1 MSMLGAHLQFI
12 PCARGR
18 DLTYLLPFPLFL
30 LYLLLPGLC
39 RALSSQLYNSRSN
52 SPVEPMQASEKSR
65 AQLQEILG
73 KPIRE
78 LGLKL
83 EGSPIERFVHQLYDE
98 LGRKGLAKFRPA
110 CYLTDEWGC
119 PSGEPVIGIPF
130 YLANPDLALLEKDM
144 NDLEDKREIMMYLR
158 HEAGHAFNYA
168 YKLYRT
174 PEWKELFGPFRRRY
188 LDNYRPVPFS
198 RNFVRHLAGWYAQKH
213 PDEDFAETF
222 AVWLTPRSGW
232 RKRYRGWGAM
242 PKLRYMNRV
251 ARELGQVDPVR
262 RRGYPDITV
271 DEMESTVADFYR
283 QSVPE
288 TTPVGDL
295 ALDADLLDIFNVSK
309 RQKKTVRPALDFVHQ
324 HRKAL
329 VDKVT
334 YWTGVQRPMVK
345 QLVDVIEKRIGELGL
360 RADTRREA
368 EHLAELTVYTT
379 TLATNYMTRGKFVQ
393 P

>member
-1 MSMLGAHLQFI
+1 M
-12 PCARGR
+12 
-18 DLTYLLPFPLFL
+18 
-30 LYLLLPGLC
+30 
-39 RALSSQLYNSRSN
+39 
-52 SPVEPMQASEKSR
+52 EPTTEKPK
-65 AQLQEILG
+65 ANLQEILG

-83 EGSPIERFVHQLYDE
+83 EGSPIERFVHQLYAE

-130 YLANPDLALLEKDM
+130 YLANPELASLEKEM
-144 NDLEDKREIMMYLR
+144 NDLEDQREVMMYLR

-168 YKLYRT
+168 YKLYRN
-174 PEWKELFGPFRRRY
+174 PEWKNLFGPFRRRY

-198 RNFVRHLAGWYAQKH
+198 RNYVRHLAGWYAQKH

-242 PKLRYMNRV
+242 TKLRYMDRI
-251 ARELGQVDPVR
+251 AHELGNVDPVR

-288 TTPVGDL
+288 AIPVVDL
-295 ALDADLLDIFNVSK
+295 ALDSDLIDIFNVSK
-309 RQKKTVRPALDFVHQ
+309 RQKKTVRSAQEFLRQ
-324 HRKAL
+324 HRKTV

-334 YWTGVQRPMVK
+334 YWTGVQRPLIK
-345 QLVDVIEKRIGELGL
+345 QLVEGIEKRIGELGL

-368 EHLAELTVYTT
+368 EHLAELTVYAT